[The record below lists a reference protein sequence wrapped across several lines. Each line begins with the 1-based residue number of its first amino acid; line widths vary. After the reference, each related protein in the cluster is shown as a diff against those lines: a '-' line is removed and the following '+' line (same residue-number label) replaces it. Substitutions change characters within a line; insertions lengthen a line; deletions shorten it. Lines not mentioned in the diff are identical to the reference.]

1 MLAGR
6 QRGAAGGEV
15 WRGSVDGA
23 WRGSLRV
30 DSSTAGQAG
39 RQAGATTAGPPWHD
53 ARSCVRRRPTERLA
67 VSWIDARS
75 PGDRPA
81 ATPGSDIFTLQLLL
95 LQLQSVNQSCIFRVV
110 QVIKSLQGPLEVGNN
125 IPGINDSVRE

>member
-39 RQAGATTAGPPWHD
+39 RRDHGRSTVARRTQLCQA
-53 ARSCVRRRPTERLA
+53 PTDRLA
-67 VSWIDARS
+67 VSRIDARS

>member
-39 RQAGATTAGPPWHD
+39 WRDRGRSTVARRTQLCQAPTDRTTRRIVD
-53 ARSCVRRRPTERLA
+53 RRSQ
-67 VSWIDARS
+67 